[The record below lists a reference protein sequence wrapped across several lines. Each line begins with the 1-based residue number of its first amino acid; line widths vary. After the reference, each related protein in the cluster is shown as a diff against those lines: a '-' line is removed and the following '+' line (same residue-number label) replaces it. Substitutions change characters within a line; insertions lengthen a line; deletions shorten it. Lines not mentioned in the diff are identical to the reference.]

1 MEQELIGLTVGDG
14 FKFGCGFFL
23 AFAIGLLA
31 ALVVLTAFL
40 AVGVLLGVQIA
51 DLRGLG
57 TRD

>member
-1 MEQELIGLTVGDG
+1 VEHELVGLTVGDG

-40 AVGVLLGVQIA
+40 AVGVLLGVQPP
-51 DLRGLG
+51 LFGG
-57 TRD
+57 

>member
-1 MEQELIGLTVGDG
+1 VEHELVGLTVGDG

-40 AVGVLLGVQIA
+40 AVGVLLGLQVP
-51 DLRGLG
+51 LFGG
-57 TRD
+57 